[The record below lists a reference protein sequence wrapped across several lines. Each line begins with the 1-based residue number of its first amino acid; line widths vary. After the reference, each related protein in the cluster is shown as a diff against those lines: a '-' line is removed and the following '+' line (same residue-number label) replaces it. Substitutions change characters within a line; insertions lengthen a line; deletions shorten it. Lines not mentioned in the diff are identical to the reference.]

1 MKALIVDD
9 NDIARMTLAHLA
21 KQIPHLT
28 IVREYSNAM
37 EAYLH
42 LQSDPVD
49 LLFLDIEMP
58 EMTGIELT
66 KNLSGRDT
74 IIIFTSS
81 KKEYALEA
89 FELNI
94 ADYLLKP
101 VTPARFLQAVSKAQA
116 VLDSRKENIQVGKD
130 EFLFVR
136 DSNITRRLKLDDIF
150 YAEAMGDYV
159 KFYTKE
165 KNICHSRYHESGRR
179 TSPERHFYPC
189 TPLLHYRCRKNR
201 YTSGRR
207 DYDQRKIHSCSRRLQ
222 KSAQYK
228 NECFLKK
235 FTLNFYQPS
244 RLL

>member
-9 NDIARMTLAHLA
+9 NDIARTTLAHLV
-21 KQIPHLT
+21 KQVPDLS
-28 IVREYSNAM
+28 IVSEFSNAI
-37 EAYLH
+37 EAYH
-42 LQSDPVD
+42 YLQSNSID
-49 LLFLDIEMP
+49 LIFLDIEMP

-66 KNLSGRDT
+66 KTLSGKDT
-74 IIIFTSS
+74 IIIFTTS

-101 VTPARFLQAVSKAQA
+101 IMPVRFLQAVSKAQTI
-116 VLDSRKENIQVGKD
+116 LESRKENVEITRD

-165 KNICHSRYHESGRR
+165 KMFAIHGKMKTAE
-179 TSPERHFYPC
+179 ERLPKDHFIRVHRSYIVSVGKIDTLQDGGIMINGKFIPVADA
-189 TPLLHYRCRKNR
+189 YRK
-201 YTSGRR
+201 
-207 DYDQRKIHSCSRRLQ
+207 
-222 KSAQYK
+222 A
-228 NECFLKK
+228 
-235 FTLNFYQPS
+235 LNTRMNVF
-244 RLL
+244 

>member
-9 NDIARMTLAHLA
+9 NDIARTTLAHLA
-21 KQIPHLT
+21 KQVPDLS
-28 IVREYSNAM
+28 IVSEFSNAI
-37 EAYLH
+37 EAYH
-42 LQSDPVD
+42 YLQSNSVD
-49 LLFLDIEMP
+49 LIFLDIEMP

-66 KNLSGRDT
+66 KTLSGKET
-74 IIIFTSS
+74 IIIFTTS

-101 VTPARFLQAVSKAQA
+101 IMPVRFLQAVSKAQTI
-116 VLDSRKENIQVGKD
+116 LESRKENVKITRD

-165 KNICHSRYHESGRR
+165 KMFAIHGKMKTAE
-179 TSPERHFYPC
+179 ERLPKDHFIRVHRSYIVSVGKIDTLQDGGIMINGKFIPVADA
-189 TPLLHYRCRKNR
+189 YRK
-201 YTSGRR
+201 
-207 DYDQRKIHSCSRRLQ
+207 
-222 KSAQYK
+222 A
-228 NECFLKK
+228 
-235 FTLNFYQPS
+235 LNTRMNVF
-244 RLL
+244 

>member
-9 NDIARMTLAHLA
+9 NDIARTTLAHLA
-21 KQIPHLT
+21 KQVPDLS
-28 IVREYSNAM
+28 IVSEFSNAI
-37 EAYLH
+37 EAYH
-42 LQSDPVD
+42 YLQSNSVD
-49 LLFLDIEMP
+49 LIFLDIEMP

-66 KNLSGRDT
+66 KTLSGKET
-74 IIIFTSS
+74 VIIFTTS

-101 VTPARFLQAVSKAQA
+101 IMPVRFLQAVSKAQTI
-116 VLDSRKENIQVGKD
+116 LESRKENVEITRD

-165 KNICHSRYHESGRR
+165 KMFAIHGKMKTAE
-179 TSPERHFYPC
+179 ERLPKDHFIRVHRSYIVSVGKIDTLQDGGIMINGKFIPVADA
-189 TPLLHYRCRKNR
+189 YRK
-201 YTSGRR
+201 
-207 DYDQRKIHSCSRRLQ
+207 
-222 KSAQYK
+222 A
-228 NECFLKK
+228 
-235 FTLNFYQPS
+235 LNTRMNVF
-244 RLL
+244 

>member
-9 NDIARMTLAHLA
+9 NDIARTTLAHLA
-21 KQIPHLT
+21 KQVPDLS
-28 IVREYSNAM
+28 IVSEFSSAID
-37 EAYLH
+37 AYH
-42 LQSDPVD
+42 YLQAHSVD
-49 LLFLDIEMP
+49 LIFLDIEMP

-66 KNLSGRDT
+66 KTLSGKET
-74 IIIFTSS
+74 IIIFTTS

-101 VTPARFLQAVSKAQA
+101 IMPVRFLQAVSKAQTI
-116 VLDSRKENIQVGKD
+116 LESRKENVEITRD

-165 KNICHSRYHESGRR
+165 KMFAIHGKMKTAE
-179 TSPERHFYPC
+179 ERLPKDHFIRVHRSYIVSVGKIDTLQDGGIMINGKFIPVADA
-189 TPLLHYRCRKNR
+189 YRK
-201 YTSGRR
+201 
-207 DYDQRKIHSCSRRLQ
+207 
-222 KSAQYK
+222 A
-228 NECFLKK
+228 
-235 FTLNFYQPS
+235 LNTRMNVF
-244 RLL
+244 

>member
-9 NDIARMTLAHLA
+9 NDIARTTLAHLA
-21 KQIPHLT
+21 KQVPDLS
-28 IVREYSNAM
+28 IVSEFSNAI
-37 EAYLH
+37 EAYH
-42 LQSDPVD
+42 YLQSNSVD
-49 LLFLDIEMP
+49 LIFLDIEMP

-66 KNLSGRDT
+66 KTLSGKET
-74 IIIFTSS
+74 IIIFTTS

-101 VTPARFLQAVSKAQA
+101 IMPARFLQAVSKAQTI
-116 VLDSRKENIQVGKD
+116 LESRKENVEITRD

-165 KNICHSRYHESGRR
+165 KMFAIHGKMKTAE
-179 TSPERHFYPC
+179 ERLPKDHFIRVHRSYIVSVGKIDTLQDGGIMINGKFIPVADA
-189 TPLLHYRCRKNR
+189 YRK
-201 YTSGRR
+201 
-207 DYDQRKIHSCSRRLQ
+207 
-222 KSAQYK
+222 A
-228 NECFLKK
+228 
-235 FTLNFYQPS
+235 LNTRMNVF
-244 RLL
+244 

>member
-9 NDIARMTLAHLA
+9 NDIARTTLAHLA
-21 KQIPHLT
+21 KQVPDLS
-28 IVREYSNAM
+28 IVSEFSNAI
-37 EAYLH
+37 EAYH
-42 LQSDPVD
+42 YLQSNSVD
-49 LLFLDIEMP
+49 LIFLDIEMP

-66 KNLSGRDT
+66 KTLSGKET
-74 IIIFTSS
+74 IIIFITS

-101 VTPARFLQAVSKAQA
+101 IMPVRFLQAVSKAQTI
-116 VLDSRKENIQVGKD
+116 LESRKENVEVTRD

-165 KNICHSRYHESGRR
+165 KMFAIHGKMKTAE
-179 TSPERHFYPC
+179 ERLPKDHFIRVHRSYIVSVGKIDTLQDGGIMINGKFIPVADA
-189 TPLLHYRCRKNR
+189 YRK
-201 YTSGRR
+201 
-207 DYDQRKIHSCSRRLQ
+207 
-222 KSAQYK
+222 A
-228 NECFLKK
+228 
-235 FTLNFYQPS
+235 LNTRMNVF
-244 RLL
+244 